1 MLDIPA
7 AATAVAATAA
17 TATAVPDPLKRDA
30 ALWRPSAVAAW
41 SLVFTPVFG
50 SYLLMRNW
58 QALGQPQAAVAARRW
73 LRASLGVLALELIA
87 GAINRRLN
95 GGFPFMQW
103 LALAWLG
110 LWLLA
115 AALPQWQLVRRRFG
129 RAYAR
134 QEWNGALATAVAFGV
149 LSWSAGGMLTWLLL
163 AFT

>member
-1 MLDIPA
+1 M
-7 AATAVAATAA
+7 
-17 TATAVPDPLKRDA
+17 RDA
-30 ALWRPSAVAAW
+30 AGAATLWRPSAVALW

-50 SYLLMRNW
+50 SWLLMRNW
-58 QALGQPQAAVAARRW
+58 QALGQPHAAAAARRW
-73 LRASLGVLALELIA
+73 LHASLGMLALELCA

-95 GGFPFMQW
+95 GGAHLMQW

-115 AALPQWQLVRRRFG
+115 AARPQWQLVRRRFG

-134 QEWNGALATAVAFGV
+134 RGWNGALAIAVACGTAC
-149 LSWSAGGMLTWLLL
+149 WSAGALLTWLLL

>member
-1 MLDIPA
+1 MLDTS
-7 AATAVAATAA
+7 TALPHDLHHRHRSR
-17 TATAVPDPLKRDA
+17 PDDCPDSA
-30 ALWRPSAVAAW
+30 ALWRPSAVALW

-58 QALGQPQAAVAARRW
+58 QALGQPRAAGMARHW
-73 LRASLGVLALELIA
+73 LRASLLMLALELCA

-95 GGFPFMQW
+95 GGSPLVQW

-115 AALPQWQLVRRRFG
+115 AAMPQWQLVRRRFG

-134 QEWNGALATAVAFGV
+134 RDWNAALAAAVACGAA
-149 LSWSAGGMLTWLLL
+149 SWSAGALLTWLLL

>member
-1 MLDIPA
+1 MLDTPTA
-7 AATAVAATAA
+7 AAPDSLIGE
-17 TATAVPDPLKRDA
+17 VPGAA
-30 ALWRPSAVAAW
+30 ALWRPSAVAVW

-58 QALGQPQAAVAARRW
+58 QALGQPHAAVAARRW
-73 LRASLGVLALELIA
+73 LRASLGVLALELFF
-87 GAINRRLN
+87 GAVNRRLN
-95 GGFPFMQW
+95 GSFPLVQW

-115 AALPQWQLVRRRFG
+115 AAMPQWQLVRRRFG

-134 QEWNGALATAVAFGV
+134 RGWNGALATAVAFGFA
-149 LSWSAGGMLTWLLL
+149 SWSAGALLTWLLL

>member
-1 MLDIPA
+1 MFNIPA
-7 AATAVAATAA
+7 AAARVTAA
-17 TATAVPDPLKRDA
+17 PDSPVRDVPRAA
-30 ALWRPSAVAAW
+30 ALWRPSAVAVW

-58 QALGQPQAAVAARRW
+58 QALGQPHAAAAARRW
-73 LRASLGVLALELIA
+73 LLASLGVLGLELFA

-95 GGFPFMQW
+95 GGFPLVQW

-115 AALPQWQLVRRRFG
+115 AAMPQWQLVRRRFG

-134 QEWNGALATAVAFGV
+134 REWNAALASAVAFGAV
-149 LSWSAGGMLTWLLL
+149 SWSVGATLTWLLL

>member
-1 MLDIPA
+1 MLDTPA
-7 AATAVAATAA
+7 A
-17 TATAVPDPLKRDA
+17 PSLSDPLSARTEA
-30 ALWRPSAVAAW
+30 AVLWRPSAVAVW

-58 QALGQPQAAVAARRW
+58 QALGQQRAALAARRW
-73 LRASLGVLALELIA
+73 LLASLAVLALELFA
-87 GAINRRLN
+87 GAVNRRLN
-95 GGFPFMQW
+95 GGSPLVQW

-115 AALPQWQLVRRRFG
+115 AAAPQWQLVRRRFG

-134 QEWNGALATAVAFGV
+134 RGWNGALATAVAFGA
-149 LSWSAGGMLTWLLL
+149 LSWSAGALLTWLLL

>member
-1 MLDIPA
+1 M
-7 AATAVAATAA
+7 
-17 TATAVPDPLKRDA
+17 RDAPGAA
-30 ALWRPSAVAAW
+30 ALWRPSAVALW

-50 SYLLMRNW
+50 SWLLMRNW
-58 QALGQPQAAVAARRW
+58 QALGQPHAAAAARRW
-73 LRASLGVLALELIA
+73 LHASLGMLALELLA

-95 GGFPFMQW
+95 GGPHLVQW

-129 RAYAR
+129 HAYAR
-134 QEWNGALATAVAFGV
+134 HEWNGALATAVAFGAA
-149 LSWSAGGMLTWLLL
+149 SWSAGALLTWLLL